1 LRRIWRWLA
10 VCVVAAG
17 LIPLLPVVVVAEDAV
32 VSSCTEAGFDAAL
45 ATAQADG
52 GMTSSNVLVN
62 QTMTMCGNF
71 YTGQLRA
78 PAANGSCP
86 SGNIALTLPS
96 PNPIALC
103 INPYTGALIWTAHGT
118 CAGSYRTHI
127 VPDDGPLAY
136 CESLYTGK
144 LRYAPTG
151 QCNASERP
159 GVIPG

>member
-1 LRRIWRWLA
+1 
-10 VCVVAAG
+10 
-17 LIPLLPVVVVAEDAV
+17 
-32 VSSCTEAGFDAAL
+32 
-45 ATAQADG
+45 
-52 GMTSSNVLVN
+52 M
-62 QTMTMCGNF
+62 
-71 YTGQLRA
+71 
-78 PAANGSCP
+78 
-86 SGNIALTLPS
+86 PS